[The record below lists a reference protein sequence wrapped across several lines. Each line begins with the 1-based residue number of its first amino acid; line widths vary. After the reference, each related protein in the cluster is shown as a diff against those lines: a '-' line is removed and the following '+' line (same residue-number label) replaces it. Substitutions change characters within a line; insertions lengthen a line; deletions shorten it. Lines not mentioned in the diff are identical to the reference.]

1 MPDDDFNFDDK
12 DKGGDNDF
20 ALDDFFGGDQKDEGQ
35 SEGGS
40 GGPSIDDF
48 FGSADPSESE
58 ESLPMDRDEVMDV
71 PPSAAEKKEAPA
83 PDPFATETPEEAPSE
98 PDFSEERTEPP
109 PEEYAGEEGDESEG
123 GGFLA
128 RNWLLLVVAVLVVL
142 VVGSGG
148 FLGYTYLFGNGGDTG
163 GTQTTAAL
171 TDKDKDKDKDKD
183 EDKGKS
189 QDKVDQKINKA
200 AAGKVPAPA
209 DKTDDKDK
217 DKKDRKSADKK
228 KTSDKKTTATASVKP
243 PSSKDKDKD
252 KDQAKQKDSAKPPDK
267 PDKKSADKS
276 GSKPGHQAVAS
287 TGGAYTIQVASYM
300 MDASK
305 KQSENELKKLG
316 YNDYHYV
323 KEYRRLWIYD
333 VYAGKDLSRKEAQGL
348 MEKIEDMGYA
358 PQLERDGSGYS
369 VLVYSYGSKSV
380 ANSTRSKLSR
390 AGVKSV
396 RVDADKKKVGL
407 DQLRVGHFSSRY
419 QARKAQRDL
428 RRNGFRS
435 AYVLKE

>member
-1 MPDDDFNFDDK
+1 MPDDDFNFDDN

-20 ALDDFFGGDQKDEGQ
+20 ALDDFFGGEQKDE
-35 SEGGS
+35 EGAKSGS

-48 FGSADPSESE
+48 FGSADASEGSE

-71 PPSAAEKKEAPA
+71 PPSAAERREAPA
-83 PDPFATETPEEAPSE
+83 PDPFASDTPEEAAPAE

-109 PEEYAGEEGDESEG
+109 PDEYAGEEAEEAEG
-123 GGFLA
+123 GGFLS
-128 RNWLLLVVAVLVVL
+128 RNWLLLVIAVLVVL

-148 FLGYTYLFGNGGDTG
+148 FLGYTYLFGNGGDSG
-163 GTQTTAAL
+163 GTKATAAL
-171 TDKDKDKDKDKD
+171 TDKDKDKGTSPDKADK
-183 EDKGKS
+183 
-189 QDKVDQKINKA
+189 KINKA

-209 DKTDDKDK
+209 GKSN
-217 DKKDRKSADKK
+217 DKKDKKSADKK
-228 KTSDKKTTATASVKP
+228 TPQDKTKTADKKSTATASVKP
-243 PSSKDKDKD
+243 PSPKD

-267 PDKKSADKS
+267 PDRKPPEKSAS
-276 GSKPGHQAVAS
+276 SGHQAVAS
-287 TGGAYTIQVASYM
+287 TGGAYTVQVASYM

-305 KQSENELKKLG
+305 KHPEKELKKLG

-333 VYAGKDLSRKEAQGL
+333 VYAGKGLSRKEAREL
-348 MEKIEDMGYA
+348 VEKIEDMGYA
-358 PQLERDGSGYS
+358 PRLEREGPGYS

-380 ANSTRSKLSR
+380 ANSTRRKLSK
-390 AGVKSV
+390 AGIKSV
-396 RVDADKKKVGL
+396 RVNADKKKVGL